1 LSVQRRDLL
10 KAGVA
15 FSLLSVMPR
24 SARAERVFA
33 PQPGQWRRFEI
44 TTRIEIK
51 EPEGAT
57 QAWIPVPFLYQA
69 EWFRAEASQ
78 CSTNAQSARL
88 VRGGKYDA
96 QMLHL
101 QWSVDEQVPVA
112 EVVSTVTTRDRA
124 IDFSKPIRAKPLSES
139 ERALYTAA
147 TALIPVDGLV
157 KQTSDRIVA
166 GLGSDLDKAR
176 AIYEWVV
183 ENTFRD
189 GEVRGCGRGDIATML
204 RLNNLGGKCA
214 DLNALFVGLAR
225 AAGLPARDIYGIR
238 VAPSRFGYQ
247 SLGAASE
254 IVTKAQHCR
263 AEVFLDDF
271 GWVPVDPADVRKVVL
286 EEPPG
291 NLAMDDPKV
300 LGARETLFGACE
312 GNWLAYNRAHDV
324 TLPGSAWPELGFL
337 MYPQAEMAGRQLD
350 CLDPNSFYTI
360 TATELTA

>member
-1 LSVQRRDLL
+1 MSMQRRDFL

-15 FSLLSVMPR
+15 ISVLSVLPR
-24 SARAERVFA
+24 SARAERVFD
-33 PQPGQWRRFEI
+33 PQPGPWRRFEI
-44 TTRIEIK
+44 KTRIEIK

-57 QAWIPVPFLYQA
+57 QAWVPVPHLYEA

-78 CSTNAQSARL
+78 CSTNAKSARL

-101 QWSVDEQVPVA
+101 QWSADERAPLA
-112 EVVSTVTTRDRA
+112 EVVSTITTRDRA
-124 IDFSKPIRAKPLSES
+124 IDFNKPGKVTPLSES
-139 ERALYTAA
+139 DRALYTAA

-157 KQTSDRIVA
+157 KERSDSIVA
-166 GLGSDLDKAR
+166 GLDSDLDKAR

-189 GEVRGCGRGDIATML
+189 GKVRGCGRGDIAAML

-214 DLNALFVGLAR
+214 DLNALYVGLAR

-247 SLGAASE
+247 SLGVTSQL
-254 IVTKAQHCR
+254 VTKAQHCR

-291 NLAMDDPKV
+291 NLPMDDPKV
-300 LGARETLFGACE
+300 LAARKTLFGSCE

-337 MYPQAEMAGRQLD
+337 MYPQAETAGRQLD
-350 CLDPNSFYTI
+350 CLDPNSFYVI